1 MTLFVFNKIIFF
13 LFKGCQIILNKD
25 LDGMVLKLPRA
36 TANFYVDGHVPE
48 PH

>member
-1 MTLFVFNKIIFF
+1 MSKITN
-13 LFKGCQIILNKD
+13 LNTKGCQITLQKD
-25 LDGMVLKLPRA
+25 LEGMVLSLPRA